1 MEVVEGIVLN
11 TPNQKEE
18 HLNSKAFSKMKKLRL
33 LKINNVEPSKG
44 LLRGNV
50 QLPQGL
56 SHLSNELR
64 VIEWHGY
71 PLNSLPTSFQ
81 PNKLVELRMHCSLIK
96 QLWNGIMVRFFTLA
110 SVYFLHF
117 Y

>member
-1 MEVVEGIVLN
+1 
-11 TPNQKEE
+11 
-18 HLNSKAFSKMKKLRL
+18 MKKLRL
-33 LKINNVEPSKG
+33 LKINNVEPPIG

-56 SHLSNELR
+56 NHLSNELR

-81 PNKLVELRMHCSLIK
+81 PNKLVELRMHCSHIK
-96 QLWNGIMVRFFTLA
+96 QLWKGIMVRFFTLA
-110 SVYFLHF
+110 NVYFLHF